1 MSFSGVRGKK
11 AAASAPVKK
20 ASIYAYHIGKE
31 WAERIREPYLRMLM
45 IIARNDPEII
55 KRAYEG
61 QKDVKED
68 ELDNII
74 LLTVYFLLKYPQVNL
89 QNRAEDFAC
98 FLKQRKCSEG
108 EAGQEL
114 ALMQQYEELLIR
126 NFSKIYDKKPSGKA
140 LGEI

>member
-1 MSFSGVRGKK
+1 
-11 AAASAPVKK
+11 
-20 ASIYAYHIGKE
+20 
-31 WAERIREPYLRMLM
+31 MLM